1 MNLNYDGLENENF
14 LRLKFLPFISWS
26 SGDKSESDD
35 SFFSRFGVKFPS
47 NFGSITGDTFSLF
60 FVSDDEDEDFFS
72 DGVEDEDD
80 DVITFEDELTLGDSF
95 FGLIRDFGSIEW
107 ACFGLI
113 NIESWDGD
121 FLWILEEKFTR
132 DNPR

>member
-1 MNLNYDGLENENF
+1 MIFFLAENLFFDRMNLNYDGLENENF
-14 LRLKFLPFISWS
+14 LGLKFLPFFSWS

-35 SFFSRFGVKFPS
+35 SFFSRFGVKIPS

-95 FGLIRDFGSIEW
+95 FGLIRDFVSFE
-107 ACFGLI
+107 
-113 NIESWDGD
+113 
-121 FLWILEEKFTR
+121 
-132 DNPR
+132 